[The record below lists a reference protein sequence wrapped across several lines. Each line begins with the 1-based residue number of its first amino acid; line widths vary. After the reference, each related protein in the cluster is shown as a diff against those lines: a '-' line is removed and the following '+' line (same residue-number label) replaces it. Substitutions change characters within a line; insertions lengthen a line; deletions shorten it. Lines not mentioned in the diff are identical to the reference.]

1 MEWIA
6 LKAIFS
12 LIFVLVFMGLVLFLL
27 KKYMFSKT
35 RTPSAGADMQILGT
49 LVLHPKKSIHI
60 IKVANKFLVVGV
72 TDSSIHS
79 LSEFSEEESA
89 QLMKHVE
96 SAQQISSKSFTE
108 YFTEYLGIIGWRNR
122 KKNQFSVFQS
132 SDTNKS

>member
-1 MEWIA
+1 
-6 LKAIFS
+6 
-12 LIFVLVFMGLVLFLL
+12 
-27 KKYMFSKT
+27 MFSKT